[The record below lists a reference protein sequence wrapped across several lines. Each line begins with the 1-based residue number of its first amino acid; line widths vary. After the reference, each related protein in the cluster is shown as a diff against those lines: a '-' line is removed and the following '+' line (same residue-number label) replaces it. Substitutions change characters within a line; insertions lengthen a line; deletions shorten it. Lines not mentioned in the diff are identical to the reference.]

1 MYFTNDCVLVQFLC
15 CIYTLCTLHFT
26 NLTERTAELGPW
38 LKAESK
44 KRIKK
49 LLLQTPQKMYLH
61 FARSKIDCCTNNRA
75 TYCYCV
81 YLYLK
86 VRNLEKANEVGALG
100 KIRPNK
106 LPI

>member
-49 LLLQTPQKMYLH
+49 LL
-61 FARSKIDCCTNNRA
+61 NRHHKK
-75 TYCYCV
+75 CIV
-81 YLYLK
+81 LK